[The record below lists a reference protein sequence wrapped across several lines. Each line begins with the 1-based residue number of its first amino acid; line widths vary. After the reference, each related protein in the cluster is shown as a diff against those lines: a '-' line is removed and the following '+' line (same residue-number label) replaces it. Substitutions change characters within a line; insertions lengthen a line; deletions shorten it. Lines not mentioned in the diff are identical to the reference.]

1 VAELAGRPFVGG
13 IASVAHEVAHART
26 LISAGFES
34 GVQACLTLDHFK
46 RAVRHHDRQLQLDAM
61 IAPR

>member
-1 VAELAGRPFVGG
+1 
-13 IASVAHEVAHART
+13 
-26 LISAGFES
+26 
-34 GVQACLTLDHFK
+34 VQACLTLDHFK